1 VWFLTEKRSSETR
14 YPAFVLGSCEEAFQR
29 NLNGS
34 PLSDLSIRSDSMLH
48 REFMPWTLKTLST
61 SRITKLSISC
71 ARVSKPTWSAFLRI
85 VALPHLEDLEIS
97 SDPFF
102 LVYTSSHPPFA
113 DLQHFFARHP
123 GIRTLRWEGV
133 ERFQTPPTI
142 EEPILPNLWS
152 VRACSTN
159 IISLLQMHQS
169 YPDTLT
175 RLKSLTL
182 STGRRSHALIYNPFD
197 AALDHLANFSG
208 KDVALTLRF
217 ICSTGMSTWFA
228 RHVTLGKENSS
239 LSRLTCVSSLFISG
253 GYVVGIE
260 PSVKANL
267 PTWLSLFPCLKSVSF
282 VQILHKEVAL
292 LKDEG
297 FLEKIVESC
306 PQIKVI
312 RVGDLLK
319 TYH

>member
-14 YPAFVLGSCEEAFQR
+14 HPAFVLGSCEEVIQR

-48 REFMPWTLKTLST
+48 REYMPWTLKTLST

-71 ARVSKPTWSAFLRI
+71 HRISKPTWSAFLRI
-85 VALPHLEDLEIS
+85 VVLPHLEDLEIS
-97 SDPFF
+97 SDPIF
-102 LVYTSSHPPFA
+102 VACTTHPPFA
-113 DLQHFFARHP
+113 DLQHFLARHP
-123 GIRTLRWEGV
+123 GIRTLCWEGV

-142 EEPILPNLWS
+142 EEPILPNLSS
-152 VRACSTN
+152 VKACSTN

-182 STGRRSHALIYNPFD
+182 STGRQSHPLIYNPFD
-197 AALDHLANFSG
+197 AALDHLANFPG
-208 KDVALTLRF
+208 KDIALTLRF

-228 RHVTLGKENSS
+228 RHVALGKDNSS

-253 GYVVGIE
+253 EFAVGIE
-260 PSVKANL
+260 TSVKANL

-282 VQILHKEVAL
+282 VQILHKGLEL
-292 LKDEG
+292 LKDEE

-312 RVGDLLK
+312 RDGDLLK